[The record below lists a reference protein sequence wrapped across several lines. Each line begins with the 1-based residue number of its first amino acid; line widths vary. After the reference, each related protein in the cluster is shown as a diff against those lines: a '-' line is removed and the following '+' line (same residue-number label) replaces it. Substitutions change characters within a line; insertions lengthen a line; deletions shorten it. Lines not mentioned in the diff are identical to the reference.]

1 MSAAQDADPD
11 LVTRTQLFLADLDA
25 ESASVPDGLADGLD
39 GDPSIEY
46 DLDDRAGVAGYRDDE
61 FTDIDGSDG
70 DADESASA
78 QPVAANRDYNLET
91 DYGPDEAEDGYS
103 SLAKTTAFLEP
114 SPDREPESADRGD
127 EKRSTPARFSKPVV
141 IGFVALTAIV
151 AIGLSA
157 AMIAMR
163 PSKTVVSDQS
173 SASVPEVAVIAASAA
188 PSGPPDPDSSAD
200 TSIPFTASADC
211 PPGSTAA
218 QAVAGTDRTRAWVCV
233 RAGADGQVL
242 TLDLGRPMKVTAISI
257 VPGWVGADTSGA
269 DQWLQ
274 HRVLTRVQW
283 ILINGDQR
291 IAVLQNTNNVHGEA
305 VQQMPGNGP
314 DHGVL
319 ASQIQMIVQQTSRA
333 PADTPAPSP
342 APGAADQGGGLLT
355 DVLGGP
361 IGAPAEPPS
370 STPPAPLGGPASDPA
385 NGDPAD
391 NTFAVSSINVI
402 GHPPQ

>member
-1 MSAAQDADPD
+1 
-11 LVTRTQLFLADLDA
+11 
-25 ESASVPDGLADGLD
+25 
-39 GDPSIEY
+39 
-46 DLDDRAGVAGYRDDE
+46 
-61 FTDIDGSDG
+61 
-70 DADESASA
+70 
-78 QPVAANRDYNLET
+78 
-91 DYGPDEAEDGYS
+91 
-103 SLAKTTAFLEP
+103 
-114 SPDREPESADRGD
+114 
-127 EKRSTPARFSKPVV
+127 
-141 IGFVALTAIV
+141 
-151 AIGLSA
+151 
-157 AMIAMR
+157 
-163 PSKTVVSDQS
+163 
-173 SASVPEVAVIAASAA
+173 
-188 PSGPPDPDSSAD
+188 
-200 TSIPFTASADC
+200 
-211 PPGSTAA
+211 
-218 QAVAGTDRTRAWVCV
+218 VCV

-291 IAVLQNTNNVHGEA
+291 IGVPQNTNNVHGEA

-314 DHGVL
+314 DRGVL

-370 STPPAPLGGPASDPA
+370 STPPAPLGGPAADSA

-391 NTFAVSSINVI
+391 NTFAVSSIKVI
-402 GHPPQ
+402 GHLPQ